1 MRIPIDR
8 YKILGVSIGADSH
21 VILNQLER
29 RLEKCDY
36 AGFGTRTMCKR
47 EEILK
52 ESSGIL
58 LDTTRRRIYEEE
70 YVRNTGEGLNEPV
83 VTVERGC
90 EIAGLLLL
98 LEAGEQQ
105 ECLTI
110 SEQVYHEQR
119 MNMSYFSPEYKE
131 LNRIIDYATL
141 GLAKELQSKRH
152 YETAAAVLERR
163 VRSQTVG
170 MGEKEMINL
179 MSYELKKLQPFRVL
193 DMLSRDN
200 DEESHEKGI
209 GLLKELVNQRGG
221 LDMNSNEYMG
231 SDEFHAFFRQI
242 RKYLTVQE
250 QIELYEKWGDEG
262 SKAAKFLHC
271 VALVA
276 QGFSQRK
283 PSRIYESLVRVE
295 GIRSNEL
302 EPLIANMH
310 LLLGDVENAD
320 RIFKLYADQQ
330 LKEWSTT
337 KTKDT
342 LGALCEWCREWL
354 RRDVLNGYRDIDIEA
369 DIESYFSDKD
379 VVGYIEKEDLFM
391 QRPKDS
397 TKKNSHIE
405 AIAKNKDKIMK
416 EGIVSMANVKSK
428 NKSKGLD
435 QRWNDR
441 STWKIELGT
450 KSRFK
455 RVIKE
460 NIVVIGIITIST
472 LSLWIFTRLNG
483 RVNEKGGSASQVLVE
498 QTKKTD
504 TGEES
509 RLEMIERVLGEW
521 HTVKKKTLVENKVP
535 MNAKTVATP
544 ELVSKLSDEIKEN
557 IAKGQNQEIRVV
569 IKDVT
574 IKDETNNRIRV
585 LAKLGYSDVTWNK
598 FGKVV
603 ARTNE
608 HTFMRNYN
616 FIWNGRNWV
625 IDK

>member
-1 MRIPIDR
+1 
-8 YKILGVSIGADSH
+8 
-21 VILNQLER
+21 
-29 RLEKCDY
+29 
-36 AGFGTRTMCKR
+36 
-47 EEILK
+47 
-52 ESSGIL
+52 
-58 LDTTRRRIYEEE
+58 
-70 YVRNTGEGLNEPV
+70 
-83 VTVERGC
+83 
-90 EIAGLLLL
+90 
-98 LEAGEQQ
+98 
-105 ECLTI
+105 
-110 SEQVYHEQR
+110 
-119 MNMSYFSPEYKE
+119 
-131 LNRIIDYATL
+131 
-141 GLAKELQSKRH
+141 
-152 YETAAAVLERR
+152 
-163 VRSQTVG
+163 
-170 MGEKEMINL
+170 
-179 MSYELKKLQPFRVL
+179 
-193 DMLSRDN
+193 
-200 DEESHEKGI
+200 
-209 GLLKELVNQRGG
+209 
-221 LDMNSNEYMG
+221 
-231 SDEFHAFFRQI
+231 
-242 RKYLTVQE
+242 
-250 QIELYEKWGDEG
+250 
-262 SKAAKFLHC
+262 
-271 VALVA
+271 
-276 QGFSQRK
+276 
-283 PSRIYESLVRVE
+283 
-295 GIRSNEL
+295 
-302 EPLIANMH
+302 MH

-342 LGALCEWCREWL
+342 LGALCDWCREWL

-391 QRPKDS
+391 HRPKDS

-450 KSRFK
+450 RSSLK

-521 HTVKKKTLVENKVP
+521 HTVKKKTLIENKVP

-557 IAKGQNQEIRVV
+557 IAKGQNQEIKVV